1 MLNKITT
8 SFVIFMLSI
17 GLSWSQSENKLFE
30 KGNEAYVNESYDTA
44 FSIYEDIEE
53 QGFYSAELFQ
63 NMGTA
68 AYKLGDIPNA
78 VYYFEKGLK
87 LHPGNLDLEHNL
99 KLANQKVVD
108 KIKTNS
114 NGGFASWLSHNI
126 GNTADHW
133 SSWSVIL
140 SFLGALFLLGYLLLK
155 NKLIK
160 KIGLYLGVA
169 SWTICLVFVI
179 FAFVQGQYLE
189 SKDYAIVFTPSVDIK
204 NEPSEVASTAFVLHE
219 GTKVKILD
227 ITDEW
232 CKIAFNEDKIGW
244 INLAE
249 IKVI

>member
-108 KIKTNS
+108 TIKTNS

-140 SFLGALFLLGYLLLK
+140 SFLGTLFLLCYLFFK

-160 KIGLYLGVA
+160 KIGLYL
-169 SWTICLVFVI
+169 LVSSLTLFL
-179 FAFVQGQYLE
+179 FFL
-189 SKDYAIVFTPSVDIK
+189 
-204 NEPSEVASTAFVLHE
+204 
-219 GTKVKILD
+219 
-227 ITDEW
+227 
-232 CKIAFNEDKIGW
+232 
-244 INLAE
+244 NLN
-249 IKVI
+249 VVVV